1 MARMILGPLDLLDY
15 APIIFR
21 PSYRTIRPKPGT
33 DNNPF
38 ASASDKEL
46 LYLALL
52 ALIGLPTF
60 IGRLEYVASISDQ
73 FVSVVPEVIGA
84 MLVGMRLYARSLG
97 MSSI

>member
-33 DNNPF
+33 DNNPL

-52 ALIGLPTF
+52 ALIGLPTL
-60 IGRLEYVASISDQ
+60 IGRTTYAASISDQ
-73 FVSVVPEVIGA
+73 SLSVPPDVIGA
-84 MLVGMRLYARSLG
+84 IA
-97 MSSI
+97 